1 MSYRR
6 SDFGFGPREF
16 RLDLMANWLTLGFS
30 AILAT
35 VYLYATTQFPA
46 LHLSDPL
53 GPQAFPR
60 LLGIGVLLTCVALL
74 VETLRQ
80 RKVISGN
87 SPSGKVDEA
96 GHYGVVIGTT
106 VWTAL
111 YFAIFEWLGYA
122 VSTSIYLLVLMA
134 WFRRDRWWSNAA
146 TAVLFSFGSY
156 LMFTRLLLV
165 TLPQGFLPF

>member
-1 MSYRR
+1 
-6 SDFGFGPREF
+6 
-16 RLDLMANWLTLGFS
+16 MANWLTLGFS
-30 AILAT
+30 VVMAA
-35 VYLYATTQFPA
+35 VYLYATTLFPA

-74 VETLRQ
+74 IETLRE
-80 RKVISGN
+80 RALAEKSAAPVASE
-87 SPSGKVDEA
+87 ST
-96 GHYGVVIGTT
+96 HYGVVIGTT

-111 YFAIFEWLGYA
+111 YFAVFEWLGYA
-122 VSTSIYLLVLMA
+122 VSTSLYLLVLMA
-134 WFRRDRWWSNAA
+134 WFRRDRWVSNAL
-146 TAVLFSFGSY
+146 TAVMFSFGSY